1 MVAPCVI
8 SVSPKLM
15 VNRLSM
21 VPLTK
26 GSCSP
31 VKVVCSWLSMSAVS
45 PIKVVSSPI
54 VLVM

>member
-8 SVSPKLM
+8 SVSPKEI
-15 VNRLSM
+15 VNSASI
-21 VPLTK
+21 VPLTS

-31 VKVVCSWLSMSAVS
+31 NSFSCSWLSMSAVS
-45 PIKVVSSPI
+45 PIKLVSSPI